1 MNRHTFLH
9 SPAVGR
15 QTYLNISEYFGKYRK
30 ISKFVGIYRKCRD
43 FLIPIYWK
51 GERLGDISDIFDMLS
66 ICATLKK
73 PFLLK
78 YQQQKIRFK
87 KQIRNTNNRIISS
100 IALSHSFSQPVIL
113 TGIGVAACSFAI
125 FNELFVSLKVV

>member
-1 MNRHTFLH
+1 MSF
-9 SPAVGR
+9 
-15 QTYLNISEYFGKYRK
+15 
-30 ISKFVGIYRKCRD
+30 

-51 GERLGDISDIFDMLS
+51 GERLGDISIIFDMLS
-66 ICATLKK
+66 ICATLTK

-87 KQIRNTNNRIISS
+87 KQIRNTDNRIISS

-113 TGIGVAACSFAI
+113 IGIGVGACSFAI
-125 FNELFVSLKVV
+125 FN